1 MWLNASTDYAIRMLI
16 CLSRASGAVSSSK
29 LARTIGVSPRYLL
42 QIGARLR
49 DAGFVYVG
57 YGPAGGYQLSRPP
70 AKISL
75 MDVIMAVNRKENV
88 SVLPDKRRSKEDF
101 HILELHIDNWK
112 KGYKGSWRA
121 LRFQICHRQSEELSK
136 IDSPSFNLYR
146 CLSHIIIL

>member
-57 YGPAGGYQLSRPP
+57 YGPAGGYQLSCPP
-70 AKISL
+70 SKISL
-75 MDVIMAVNRKENV
+75 MDVIKAMYRKGNV
-88 SVLPDKRRSKEDF
+88 PVLLDKRRSKEDF
-101 HILELHIDNWK
+101 HILECTYRQLE
-112 KGYKGSWRA
+112 KGI
-121 LRFQICHRQSEELSK
+121 QRQLESITISELSQTECEELK
-136 IDSPSFNLYR
+136 RQIEKENT
-146 CLSHIIIL
+146 